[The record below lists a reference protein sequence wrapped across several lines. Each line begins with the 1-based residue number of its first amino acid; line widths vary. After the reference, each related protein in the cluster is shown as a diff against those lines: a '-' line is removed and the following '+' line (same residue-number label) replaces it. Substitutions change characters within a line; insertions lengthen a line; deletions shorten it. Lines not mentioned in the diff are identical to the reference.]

1 MDVILN
7 IVGHIE
13 VDDNADVLH
22 VQPSGS
28 HVSRYKHREASLLK
42 FSQGR
47 VSLLLGLV
55 TVNATR
61 RVSLT
66 LNSTIRKKENQDVRK
81 KKYDLSLYFK
91 VLKEEVLCYVPVVS
105 E

>member
-1 MDVILN
+1 MDVIFN

-22 VQPSGS
+22 IQPSGS
-28 HVSRYKHREASLLK
+28 HISRYKHREATLLE
-42 FSQGR
+42 FSQGG
-47 VSLLLGLV
+47 VSLLLGLI

-66 LNSTIRKKENQDVRK
+66 LYSTIRKKENQDVRINN
-81 KKYDLSLYFK
+81 
-91 VLKEEVLCYVPVVS
+91 
-105 E
+105 